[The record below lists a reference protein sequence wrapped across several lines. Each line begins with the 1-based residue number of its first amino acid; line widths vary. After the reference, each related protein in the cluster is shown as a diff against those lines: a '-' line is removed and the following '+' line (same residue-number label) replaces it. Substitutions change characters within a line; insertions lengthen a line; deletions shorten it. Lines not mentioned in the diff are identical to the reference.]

1 MKNQLIFSA
10 LIAVLVSACKVSD
23 TPPSPYE
30 AGAYIIN
37 RGNFSDNNGTISYI
51 PTSSSTAQT
60 DIFNLVN
67 LRPLTGGV
75 QDYAEVDGKGLI
87 LVDNST
93 AGQDKIEIV
102 EVGTF
107 RSLATLAAPDIE
119 NPRQILRVGGNKAY
133 VTCWGATGSFANFYP
148 NAGYIAVVSLTSNTV
163 IKRIPVGKGP
173 EQMTLFENEVFV
185 GYTDGTGEKA
195 ITVINLATDGLKT
208 PAIDIGTN
216 GNPVGIDANGK
227 LWVYANKEMI
237 RTNPQSKAIEA
248 RLKVGTHPSKSPSSI
263 VQSPDKQQFYF
274 VYAFYDAADNYK
286 RKGETYRFKI
296 ADASIS
302 STTPFINRL
311 FEGLGVDPKTGNIYA
326 GVVPSYKQAGY
337 VLRYQPDGK
346 LIDSVRAEIA
356 PTKFVFK

>member
-1 MKNQLIFSA
+1 MKNQLICAA
-10 LIAVLVSACKVSD
+10 LIAVFLSACKVAD

-37 RGNFSDNNGTISYI
+37 RGNFSDNNGTISYL
-51 PTSSSTAQT
+51 PTSSSIAQT

-67 LRPLTGGV
+67 MRPLTGGV

-102 EVGTF
+102 EAGTF
-107 RSLATLAAPDIE
+107 RSLATLSAPDIE

-148 NAGYIAVVSLTSNTV
+148 NPGYIAVVSLTSNTV
-163 IKRIPVGKGP
+163 IKRIPAGKGP

-185 GYTDGTGEKA
+185 GYTSGTGEKA
-195 ITVINLATDGLKT
+195 ITVINLMTDGLKT
-208 PAIDIGTN
+208 PSVDIGVN
-216 GNPVGIDANGK
+216 GNPVGVDANGK

-237 RTNPQSKAIEA
+237 RVNPQSKAIEA
-248 RLKVGTHPSKSPSSI
+248 RLKVGTHPSKTPGSI
-263 VQSPDKQQFYF
+263 VQSPDKQRFYF
-274 VYAFYDAADNYK
+274 VYSFYDGADNFK
-286 RKGETYRFKI
+286 QKGETYRFNI
-296 ADASIS
+296 TDASIS

-311 FEGLGVDPKTGNIYA
+311 FEGLSVDPKTGNIYA

-356 PTKFVFK
+356 PTKFFFK

>member
-1 MKNQLIFSA
+1 MKNQLICAA
-10 LIAVLVSACKVSD
+10 LIAVFVSACSVD
-23 TPPSPYE
+23 DAPPSPYE
-30 AGAYIIN
+30 AGAYVIN

-51 PTSSSTAQT
+51 PTNASTAQT

-102 EVGTF
+102 EAGTF
-107 RSLATLAAPDIE
+107 RSLATLAAPEIE
-119 NPRQILRVGGNKAY
+119 NPRQVLRVGGNKAY
-133 VTCWGATGSFANFYP
+133 VTCWGATGSFTAFYP
-148 NAGYIAVVSLTSNTV
+148 NSGYIAVVNLTSNTV
-163 IKRIPVGKGP
+163 IKRIPLGKGP

-195 ITVINLATDGLKT
+195 VTVINLTTDGLKT
-208 PAIDIGTN
+208 PSVEVGTN

-237 RTNPQSKAIEA
+237 RVNPQSKAIEA
-248 RLKVGTHPSKSPSSI
+248 RLKVGTHPSKLPSSI
-263 VQSPDKQQFYF
+263 VQSPDKQRFYF

-286 RKGETYRFKI
+286 RKGETYRFSI
-296 ADASIS
+296 TEASIS

-311 FEGLGVDPKTGNIYA
+311 FEGLSVDPKTGNIYA